1 MAGEVLTF
9 GFLLT
14 CRQAKDLTIW
24 SGRRPV
30 DLACYRDVREGRG
43 PMEISV
49 GIWGA
54 LR

>member
-24 SGRRPV
+24 LGRKPV